1 MNILRNKLLA
11 RTLLSVATI
20 LLFSACSD
28 SNNNNNKNKID
39 AITVTSYTM
48 GLALNFVPYTQE
60 RLVAN
65 ETLIADYDSDV
76 LCMQEV
82 WLDDHVVAI
91 EEALGEDYPY
101 IYTVEPEQIFSETA
115 ACTNEEIA
123 DFADCAETQCP
134 GFSGNDLVDCGLAQ
148 CGTFLGDLSPGC
160 VDGVIGAVGIP
171 GITVELLV
179 EAVTQ
184 PAGKFGFDGSLG
196 LMLASKYELLARE
209 FQDFIEDS
217 SGNHRGALYAE
228 IEVNKETHVLG
239 CTHPTANLS
248 ATIDYPASGK
258 HDSWEGENRF
268 MQEKMIAFV
277 NDKAGDKP
285 IFFSGDFN
293 CSIAN
298 ASNGVD
304 ADFPDNCQLW
314 LTDGFTDSA
323 ADQLPCTFCEDEN
336 LILQGGQGEQKEGDT
351 GHWLLDH
358 VFVKNLETSDAIVA
372 ERVFDDPV
380 SIEALNPPSE
390 LEPEDSPM
398 LTHPSD
404 HFGVELDI
412 PLP

>member
-1 MNILRNKLLA
+1 MNILRNKLLSN
-11 RTLLSVATI
+11 TLLSATVI
-20 LLFSACSD
+20 LLLSACSD
-28 SNNNNNKNKID
+28 SNNNNNKNKIN
-39 AITVTSYTM
+39 AITVTSYNM

-65 ETLIADYDSDV
+65 EALIADYDSDV
-76 LCMQEV
+76 ICMQEV
-82 WLDDHVVAI
+82 WLEEHVDAI
-91 EEALGEDYPY
+91 EQALGADYPY
-101 IYTVEPEQIFSETA
+101 IYTVEPEQVFSETA

-123 DFADCAETQCP
+123 GFADCAETQCP

-148 CGTFLGDLSPGC
+148 CGAFLGDLSPSC
-160 VDGVIGAVGIP
+160 VDGLFGAVGIP
-171 GITVELLV
+171 DITIELLV
-179 EAVTQ
+179 ETVTQ
-184 PAGKFGFDGSLG
+184 PVGKFAFDGSLG
-196 LMLASKYELLARE
+196 LILASKYELLARE
-209 FQDFIEDS
+209 FQDFIDDS

-248 ATIDYPASGK
+248 ATIDYPESGK
-258 HDSWEGENRF
+258 YGSWEGENRF
-268 MQEKMIAFV
+268 MQEQMIAFV

-285 IFFSGDFN
+285 IFFGGDFN

-314 LTDGFTDSA
+314 LTDGFTDPA

-336 LILQGGQGEQKEGDT
+336 LVLQGGQGEQKEEGSENT
-351 GHWLLDH
+351 LLDH

-380 SIEALNPPSE
+380 SIEALVPPSE

>member
-1 MNILRNKLLA
+1 MLA
-11 RTLLSVATI
+11 KTLLSVAII

-39 AITVTSYTM
+39 AITVTSYNM

-65 ETLIADYDSDV
+65 EALVADYDSDV
-76 LCMQEV
+76 ICMQEV
-82 WLDDHVVAI
+82 WLEDHVVAI
-91 EEALGEDYPY
+91 EQALEANYPY
-101 IYTVEPEQIFSETA
+101 IYTVEPEQIFSENA

-123 DFADCAETQCP
+123 GFADCAETQCP
-134 GFSGNDLVDCGLAQ
+134 GLSGNDLVACAPAQ
-148 CGTFLGDLSPGC
+148 CGAFFADLSPSC

-171 GITVELLV
+171 DITVELLV
-179 EAVTQ
+179 ETVTQ
-184 PAGKFGFDGSLG
+184 PAGKFAFDGSLG
-196 LMLASKYELLARE
+196 LILASKYELLARE
-209 FQDFIEDS
+209 FQDFIDDS

-248 ATIDYPASGK
+248 ATLDYPESGK
-258 HDSWEGENRF
+258 HESWEGENRF
-268 MQEKMIAFV
+268 MQEQMIAFV

-285 IFFSGDFN
+285 IFFGGDFN

-304 ADFPDNCQLW
+304 ADFPDNCRLW
-314 LTDGFTDSA
+314 LTDGFTDPA

-358 VFVKNLETSDAIVA
+358 VFVKNLETANEIVA

-380 SIEALNPPSE
+380 SIEALVPPSE